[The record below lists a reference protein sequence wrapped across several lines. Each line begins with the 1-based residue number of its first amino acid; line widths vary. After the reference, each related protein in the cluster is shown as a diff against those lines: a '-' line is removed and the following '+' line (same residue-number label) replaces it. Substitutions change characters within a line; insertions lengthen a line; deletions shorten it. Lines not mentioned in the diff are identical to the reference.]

1 MQTQLLISVMSAS
14 ERRNDMAQQKGCLL
28 CKRCIDAIKSRG
40 EDIWVGRLVYSCD
53 DAEEEEKKCDWCE
66 EIDDLYDCRF

>member
-1 MQTQLLISVMSAS
+1 
-14 ERRNDMAQQKGCLL
+14 MAQQKGCLL

-40 EDIWVGRLVYSCD
+40 EDIWVGRLAYSCD